1 MSKVSNLLGKV
12 NQNSPSCEP
21 SVIRT
26 LSSCMQAF
34 DSKTKTENLVTQALQ
49 NVDTA
54 VRKCLL

>member
-1 MSKVSNLLGKV
+1 MCEGSNLLSKV

-21 SVIRT
+21 SVT

-34 DSKTKTENLVTQALQ
+34 DSKTKTANFVTQALQ